1 MKKSILV
8 CSALGIL
15 CQSSFAAAPSLGGS
29 PLFAVANVPDV
40 GSTMALLAL
49 GLTGLAVVARKRK
62 Q

>member
-1 MKKSILV
+1 
-8 CSALGIL
+8 
-15 CQSSFAAAPSLGGS
+15 
-29 PLFAVANVPDV
+29 LFAVANVPDL